1 MGMIGSLFAMLFGS
15 GRNVIKETAEIFRP
29 NAEKEA
35 QRDHTAN
42 AAVQA
47 QFATEFGHKGWFNQL
62 VDALNRLPRPIM
74 AFGVIGLFV
83 SAMVDPIW
91 FAARMQGLV
100 LVPNALW
107 GLLGII
113 VTFYFGAR
121 YQAKA
126 IDFQK
131 DAALLLSQAQKVAE
145 NIRKLRTSATP
156 NIANHDVVEGDR
168 NPAVEEWQ
176 ENQ

>member
-1 MGMIGSLFAMLFGS
+1 MGVIGNLFAMLFGS
-15 GRNVIKETAEIFRP
+15 GRNVLKETAEVFRP
-29 NAEKEA
+29 NAENDA
-35 QRDHTAN
+35 QRNHTAN

-47 QFATEFGHKGWFNQL
+47 QFAAEFGHRCWFNQF
-62 VDALNRLPRPIM
+62 VDALNRLPRPMM

-83 SAMVDPIW
+83 SAMFDPIW
-91 FAARMQGLV
+91 FAARMQGFV

-126 IDFQK
+126 MDFQK
-131 DAALLLSQAQKVAE
+131 DAARLLAQAPQVAE
-145 NIRKLRTSATP
+145 NMRRLRQPITP
-156 NIANHDVVEGDR
+156 EIANHDVIETGR
-168 NPAVEEWQ
+168 NPAVEEWKAS
-176 ENQ
+176 

>member
-1 MGMIGSLFAMLFGS
+1 MIGNLFAMLFGS
-15 GRNVIKETAEIFRP
+15 GRNVLKETAEVFRP
-29 NAEKEA
+29 NAENEA
-35 QRDHTAN
+35 QRGHSAN

-47 QFATEFGHKGWFNQL
+47 QFAAEFGHKGWFNQL
-62 VDALNRLPRPIM
+62 VDALNRLPRPLM

-83 SAMVDPIW
+83 SAMFDPLW

-100 LVPNALW
+100 LVPDALW
-107 GLLGII
+107 GLLAII

-126 IDFQK
+126 LDFQK
-131 DAALLLSQAQKVAE
+131 DAARLLSQAPQVAE

-156 NIANHDVVEGDR
+156 DIANHEVVEVDD
-168 NPAVEEWQ
+168 NPAVEEWKAR
-176 ENQ
+176 

>member
-1 MGMIGSLFAMLFGS
+1 MGMIGNLFAMLFGS

-35 QRDHTAN
+35 QRDYTAN

-62 VDALNRLPRPIM
+62 VDGLNRLPRPMM

-121 YQAKA
+121 YHAKNL
-126 IDFQK
+126 DFQK
-131 DAALLLSQAQKVAE
+131 DAARLLAQAPKVAE
-145 NIRKLRTSATP
+145 NIRKLRSSTTP
-156 NIANHDVVEGDR
+156 EIANHDVVETDQ
-168 NPAVEEWQ
+168 NEAVAEWKTKL
-176 ENQ
+176 

>member
-1 MGMIGSLFAMLFGS
+1 
-15 GRNVIKETAEIFRP
+15 
-29 NAEKEA
+29 
-35 QRDHTAN
+35 
-42 AAVQA
+42 
-47 QFATEFGHKGWFNQL
+47 
-62 VDALNRLPRPIM
+62 M

-83 SAMVDPIW
+83 SAMFDPIW

-126 IDFQK
+126 VDFQR
-131 DAALLLSQAQKVAE
+131 DAARLLAQAPQVAE
-145 NIRKLRTSATP
+145 NMRRLRHPTTP
-156 NIANHDVVEGDR
+156 EIANHDVIEIGK
-168 NPAVEEWQ
+168 NPAVEEWKAI
-176 ENQ
+176 

>member
-1 MGMIGSLFAMLFGS
+1 MGMIGNLFAMLFGS
-15 GRNVIKETAEIFRP
+15 GRNVLKETAEVFRP
-29 NAEKEA
+29 NAENEA
-35 QRDHTAN
+35 QRGHSAN

-47 QFATEFGHKGWFNQL
+47 QFAAEFGHKGWFNQL
-62 VDALNRLPRPIM
+62 VDALNRLPRPLM

-83 SAMVDPIW
+83 SAMFDPIW

-100 LVPNALW
+100 LVPDALW
-107 GLLGII
+107 GLLAII

-126 IDFQK
+126 LDFQK
-131 DAALLLSQAQKVAE
+131 DAARLLSQAPQVAE

-156 NIANHDVVEGDR
+156 DIANHEVVEVDD
-168 NPAVEEWQ
+168 NPAVEEWKAG
-176 ENQ
+176 

>member
-1 MGMIGSLFAMLFGS
+1 M
-15 GRNVIKETAEIFRP
+15 FRP
-29 NAEKEA
+29 NAENEA
-35 QRDHTAN
+35 QRGHSAN

-47 QFATEFGHKGWFNQL
+47 QFAAEFGHKGWFNQL
-62 VDALNRLPRPIM
+62 VDALNRLPRPLM

-83 SAMVDPIW
+83 SAMFDPIW

-100 LVPNALW
+100 LVPDALW
-107 GLLGII
+107 GLLAII

-126 IDFQK
+126 LDFQK
-131 DAALLLSQAQKVAE
+131 DAARLLSQAPQVAE

-156 NIANHDVVEGDR
+156 DIANHEVVEVDD
-168 NPAVEEWQ
+168 NPAVEEWKAR
-176 ENQ
+176 

>member
-1 MGMIGSLFAMLFGS
+1 MGMIGNLFAMLFGS
-15 GRNVIKETAEIFRP
+15 GRNVLKETAEVFRP
-29 NAEKEA
+29 NAENEA
-35 QRDHTAN
+35 QRGHSAN

-47 QFATEFGHKGWFNQL
+47 QFAAEFGHKGWFNQL
-62 VDALNRLPRPIM
+62 VDALNRLPRPLM

-83 SAMVDPIW
+83 SAMFDPLW

-100 LVPNALW
+100 LVPDALW
-107 GLLGII
+107 GLLAII

-126 IDFQK
+126 LDFQK
-131 DAALLLSQAQKVAE
+131 DAARLLSQAPQVAE

-156 NIANHDVVEGDR
+156 DIANHEVVEVDD
-168 NPAVEEWQ
+168 NPAVEEWKAR
-176 ENQ
+176 

>member
-1 MGMIGSLFAMLFGS
+1 MGVIGNLFAMLFGS
-15 GRNVIKETAEIFRP
+15 GRNVLKETAEVFRP
-29 NAEKEA
+29 NAENDA
-35 QRDHTAN
+35 QRNHRAN

-47 QFATEFGHKGWFNQL
+47 QFAAEFGHRGWFNQF
-62 VDALNRLPRPIM
+62 VDALNRLPRPMM

-83 SAMVDPIW
+83 SAMFDPIW

-126 IDFQK
+126 MDFQK
-131 DAALLLSQAQKVAE
+131 DAARLLAQAPQVAE
-145 NIRKLRTSATP
+145 NMRRLRHPITP
-156 NIANHDVVEGDR
+156 EIANHDVIETGR
-168 NPAVEEWQ
+168 NPAVEEWKAS
-176 ENQ
+176 

>member
-1 MGMIGSLFAMLFGS
+1 MGMIGNLFAMLFGS
-15 GRNVIKETAEIFRP
+15 GRNVLKETAEVFRP
-29 NAEKEA
+29 NAENEA
-35 QRDHTAN
+35 HRGHSAN

-47 QFATEFGHKGWFNQL
+47 QFAAEFGHKGWFNQL
-62 VDALNRLPRPIM
+62 VDALNRLPRPLM

-83 SAMVDPIW
+83 SAMFDPIW

-100 LVPNALW
+100 LVPDALW
-107 GLLGII
+107 ALLAII

-126 IDFQK
+126 LDFQK
-131 DAALLLSQAQKVAE
+131 DAARLLSQAPQVAE

-156 NIANHDVVEGDR
+156 DIANHEVVEVDD
-168 NPAVEEWQ
+168 NPAVEEWKAR
-176 ENQ
+176 